1 MNYGIYKDVRNAAW
15 QCLIDTN
22 TASLPLSVVKTAE
35 HYGIAV
41 VKNGPRNWL
50 GSKQS
55 GAALKTEEGW
65 IICYDERESRERIR
79 FTVCHELGHI
89 LLGHPLKEGTVQHTR
104 TIDKDRPKVESEAD
118 MFAARVLAPACV
130 IWALGLHTPQEIS
143 DLCQISLQAAQYR
156 ADRMEQLYKRNMFL
170 SHPLERRVY
179 EQFQDFIKKAP
190 PVMAGT

>member
-143 DLCQISLQAAQYR
+143 DLGYSGSKSMMNLLGAEQISP
-156 ADRMEQLYKRNMFL
+156 L
-170 SHPLERRVY
+170 SAVNSLASSEDLKIIGFSSLRYLIP
-179 EQFQDFIKKAP
+179 
-190 PVMAGT
+190 

>member
-55 GAALKTEEGW
+55 GGCAEDRGRL
-65 IICYDERESRERIR
+65 DN
-79 FTVCHELGHI
+79 
-89 LLGHPLKEGTVQHTR
+89 LL
-104 TIDKDRPKVESEAD
+104 
-118 MFAARVLAPACV
+118 
-130 IWALGLHTPQEIS
+130 
-143 DLCQISLQAAQYR
+143 
-156 ADRMEQLYKRNMFL
+156 
-170 SHPLERRVY
+170 
-179 EQFQDFIKKAP
+179 
-190 PVMAGT
+190 

>member
-15 QCLIDTN
+15 QCLID
-22 TASLPLSVVKTAE
+22 AKISRLPLSVVKTAE
-35 HYGIAV
+35 HYDIAV
-41 VKNGPRNWL
+41 VKNGPRGWL
-50 GSKQS
+50 EPRQS

-65 IICYDERESRERIR
+65 IICYDENESLERIR

-130 IWALGLHTPQEIS
+130 IWALNLHTAQEIS

-156 ADRMEQLYKRNMFL
+156 AERMELLYKRNMFL

-179 EQFQDFIKKAP
+179 EQFQGFINEKKARQ
-190 PVMAGT
+190 